1 MLLDV
6 LFKKKFNWLLGT
18 WRRRQ
23 SDVGGARESSVDGDW
38 TEKPIHLGYI
48 MIKKYASKCKP
59 RTILEIN
66 TISSLMD
73 SLEDE
78 QSDCPVN
85 SGNDIESNE
94 LVEQIYKNSK

>member
-18 WRRRQ
+18 WPRRQ

-48 MIKKYASKCKP
+48 MKKNTHQNINPAPFCKP
-59 RTILEIN
+59 R

-85 SGNDIESNE
+85 SGNDIEPNE
-94 LVEQIYKNSK
+94 LVEQIYKDSK